1 MLIRI
6 DPLSQEPIFE
16 QISFQVK
23 GAVCRGELD
32 EGDKLPSVR
41 ELARE
46 LSVNPNTVVR
56 AYDGLERDGV
66 IARRQGTGCFVTG
79 RTSALNGTARRKQLV
94 GLLERAV
101 TEAFHLGF
109 DAGEVR
115 EALEKGLRRV
125 RFPQKRK
132 GQKE

>member
-1 MLIRI
+1 VLIRI
-6 DPLSQEPIFE
+6 EPLSQDPIFE

-23 GAVCRGELD
+23 GAVSRGEL
-32 EGDKLPSVR
+32 EAGDKLPSVR

-66 IARRQGTGCFVTG
+66 IARRQGTGCFITG

-94 GLLERAV
+94 QLLGRAV
-101 TEAFHLGF
+101 TEAYHLGF
-109 DAGEVR
+109 DADEVR
-115 EALEKGLRRV
+115 EALEKGLRQV
-125 RFPQKRK
+125 RFPETRRRK
-132 GQKE
+132 E

>member
-1 MLIRI
+1 M
-6 DPLSQEPIFE
+6 
-16 QISFQVK
+16 
-23 GAVCRGELD
+23 GAVSRGELE

-79 RTSALNGTARRKQLV
+79 RTSELNGTAGRKQLV
-94 GLLERAV
+94 QLLERAV
-101 TEAFHLGF
+101 TEAYRLGF
-109 DAGEVR
+109 DAEEVR
-115 EALEKGLRRV
+115 GELEKGLQQV
-125 RFPQKRK
+125 RFPEKRRR
-132 GQKE
+132 KE